1 MAGENEHIQMLAA
14 ARLMMVKSRREFAEA
29 LAKPFKRGHT
39 EDIGTRFIE
48 LQNTIEAID
57 RAIADENHMQSNP
70 DQTPGITIKV
80 VDA

>member
-1 MAGENEHIQMLAA
+1 
-14 ARLMMVKSRREFAEA
+14 
-29 LAKPFKRGHT
+29 
-39 EDIGTRFIE
+39 

-80 VDA
+80 VDT